1 MCLGLARW
9 RTSATGRKQKLMFLG
24 QLDRTRVANSEAH
37 QVEAELRVLVLELL
51 FDWIGYRTA
60 RFLLPLLT
68 FGRATV
74 EDLTS
79 NRAGFNWFGA
89 RRSEDGAHLIS
100 ATMAG
105 WIGVLFWMIALI
117 VAVAVIR

>member
-1 MCLGLARW
+1 M
-9 RTSATGRKQKLMFLG
+9 
-24 QLDRTRVANSEAH
+24 
-37 QVEAELRVLVLELL
+37 LVLELI

-89 RRSEDGAHLIS
+89 RHSEDGGHLIS
-100 ATMAG
+100 ATIAG
-105 WIGVLFWMIALI
+105 WVGVLFWTTVLI
-117 VAVAVIR
+117 VAIAVIR